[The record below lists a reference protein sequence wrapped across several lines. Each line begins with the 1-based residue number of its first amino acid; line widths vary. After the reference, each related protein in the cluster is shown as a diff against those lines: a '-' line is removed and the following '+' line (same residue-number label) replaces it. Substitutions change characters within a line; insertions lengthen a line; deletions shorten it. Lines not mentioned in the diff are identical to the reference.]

1 MVFFPKN
8 RGNFKAFIGEGSQA
22 FMAKELD
29 LRTNFKDNKVTESRQ
44 NDLTKLA
51 KDISEE
57 LPGNHNINIEK
68 YDATTGNPAEIA
80 SKSAPAD
87 KGNYIN
93 RALQYLQTIKSALGL
108 KASQPAEFQ
117 MDPHVQVTSSQAKTV
132 HAQQL
137 SQGLL
142 VFQAATTV
150 RFGPNDAI
158 TGVTGNTIT
167 IGQDLEI
174 SPKLSAKAAV
184 IKAAQYVVQPG
195 PEEQKAKDQFGEPLI
210 HETVDLSGFEP
221 RIAGVS
227 QGDPSTTTFFE
238 SGPFADRIRASML
251 WFAIKPP
258 TDVRLAWEVVIT
270 MPNYAGQY
278 RTIVDAKN
286 GEILYNHQL
295 IQTLKATMN
304 VYRSSGGKEREMVNT
319 PLHMEDYDLPIPN
332 DLPREF
338 PDDWVEQ
345 SLAIGNC
352 AYAHLGNSPPPP
364 CEGTKQGNIV
374 IFDPQD
380 ANGDEQKVLNIFYFN
395 CYMHD
400 YFYLLGFKEADG
412 NFQVDNFG
420 RGGSQNDRVDA
431 RAHSGTVNGTANM
444 ATPVDGI
451 RPIMNM
457 GLVSRTNRHTAFDS
471 DVVYH
476 EFMHGVTNRL
486 VGGRVDGRALESP
499 QSGGMGEGWGDYVA
513 CTINKKN
520 VVGDW
525 VVNNTTGIRGHPY
538 DSNFPDNFG
547 DLGKGRYN
555 EVHNIGEIWCATL
568 CELNRNIGE
577 KLGMQL
583 VVDALKLS
591 QTNPSFLN
599 MRDSILRALDD
610 KLTAPTNPM
619 DANEHKKVQNSIWSA
634 FAKFGMGPNARSSG
648 AQLWGIEADF
658 NPPPPPP
665 P

>member
-1 MVFFPKN
+1 VNLKVFIEEDLKLVV
-8 RGNFKAFIGEGSQA
+8 
-22 FMAKELD
+22 AKELD
-29 LRTNFKDNKVTESRQ
+29 RRTNFKDSKVRESRQ
-44 NDLTKLA
+44 NDLIQQA
-51 KDISEE
+51 KNISEE
-57 LPGNHNINIEK
+57 LPGNHNIKIEK
-68 YDATTGNPAEIA
+68 YDPTTGNPAEII
-80 SKSAPAD
+80 SESAPAA
-87 KGNYIN
+87 KGNYVN
-93 RALQYLQTIKSALGL
+93 RALQYLQAIKPALGF
-108 KASQPAEFQ
+108 KVSQPAEFQ

-137 SQGLL
+137 FQGLL
-142 VFQAATTV
+142 VFQAGTTV
-150 RFGPNDAI
+150 RFGSNDAI

-167 IGQDLEI
+167 IEQDLEI
-174 SPKLSAKAAV
+174 SPKLSAKEAV
-184 IKAAQYVVQPG
+184 IKAAQYVIEPDPDDQN
-195 PEEQKAKDQFGEPLI
+195 AKDQFGEPLVR
-210 HETVDLSGFEP
+210 EAVDLSGFEP
-221 RIAGVS
+221 KISAIS
-227 QGDPSTTTFFE
+227 QGDPAMTTFFE
-238 SGPFADRIRASML
+238 SGPFGDRIRANML
-251 WFAIKPP
+251 WFAIRPP
-258 TDVRLAWEVVIT
+258 TDVQLAWEVVIT
-270 MPNYAGQY
+270 MPKHSGQY
-278 RTIVDAKN
+278 RTIVDAKT

-295 IQTLKATMN
+295 IQYLKGKMN
-304 VYRSSGGKEREMVNT
+304 VYRLSGGLEREMVNT
-319 PLHMEDYDLPIPN
+319 PLPKEDYGLPVPN
-332 DLPREF
+332 DLPAEF

-345 SLAIGNC
+345 HLAIGNC
-352 AYAHLGNSPPPP
+352 VYAHLGDSPPPP
-364 CEGTKQGNIV
+364 CKGTKQGDIV

-380 ANGDEQKVLNIFYFN
+380 AKGDEQKVLNIFYFN

-400 YFYLLGFKEADG
+400 YFYLLGFREADG

-431 RAHSGTVNGTANM
+431 RAHSGPVPGTANM
-444 ATPVDGI
+444 GTPVDGI
-451 RPIMNM
+451 RPVMNM

-486 VGGRVDGRALESP
+486 VGGRVDEHALDSP

-513 CTINKKN
+513 CTINKKT

-525 VVNNTTGIRGHPY
+525 VLNNTAGLRGYPY

-568 CELNRNIGE
+568 CEINRNIGE

-610 KLTAPTNPM
+610 KLTAPSSPM
-619 DANEHKKVQNSIWSA
+619 DPNEHKKVRNAIWKA
-634 FAKFGMGPNARSSG
+634 FAKFGMGPNAQSSG

-658 NPPPPPP
+658 NPPPQ
-665 P
+665 